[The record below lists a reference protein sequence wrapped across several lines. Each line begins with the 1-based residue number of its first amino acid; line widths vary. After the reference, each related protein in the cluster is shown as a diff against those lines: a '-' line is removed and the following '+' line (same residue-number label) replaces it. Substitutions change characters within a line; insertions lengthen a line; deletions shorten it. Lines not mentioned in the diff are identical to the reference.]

1 MEVCLVSEQFSSL
14 KRDEIIAKMETE
26 EFDLLVI
33 GGGITGAGIA
43 LDATNRGMKTALVEM
58 QDFAAGTSSR
68 SSKMIHG
75 GLRYLKKL
83 EIKLVSEVGRER
95 AVVYENGP
103 HVTTPEWMIM
113 PLYKK
118 GSNGMFMTTIGLSL
132 YDFLA
137 RVKKEE
143 RKSMLD
149 TKKLLALEPK
159 FKKDGLVGG
168 GRFVEYRS
176 DDARLTIE
184 VMKEAATQGATVIN
198 YTKVTDFIYKD
209 SKVIGVQIVN
219 QVNGQVSEIRAKKIV
234 NAAGPWVDSLR
245 KKDHSLNSKQLH
257 LTKGIHL
264 VFDQSVLPLKQAV
277 YFDTPDGRMVLMIPR
292 DGKTYVGTTDTAYKG
307 DLEHPRMTVKD
318 IEYVI
323 GMINFIF
330 PDLNI
335 TSSDF
340 VSSWVGI
347 RPLIHEVGKGAS
359 EISRKDEIWE
369 SESGLVTI
377 AGGKLTGYRKM
388 AEMIVDLIASK
399 FQQEEG
405 KTFPPCKTKNMPIS
419 GGHVGG
425 SQNFE
430 SFMEGKMKL
439 GIEFG
444 LTEETAYS
452 LVKKYGS
459 NIDDI
464 YGLVKKDQQEAAKFG
479 LPIDLYA
486 KVIYSITN
494 ELTYTPVDFFLRRT
508 GSLLFDTEWVNQWKI
523 PVMALMGEKLDWN
536 EEQKA
541 TFNADLEKHLRD
553 ITVPVDEEHEL
564 GVGHGL

>member
-1 MEVCLVSEQFSSL
+1 MEACLVSEQFSSL
-14 KRDEIIAKMETE
+14 KRDEIIAKMEAE

-43 LDATNRGMKTALVEM
+43 LDATSRFIKTALVEM

-118 GSNGMFMTTIGLSL
+118 GPNGMFMTTIGLSL

-137 RVKKEE
+137 GVKKEE

-149 TKKLLALEPK
+149 TKRLLALEPK
-159 FKKDGLVGG
+159 FKQDGLVGG

-184 VMKEAATQGATVIN
+184 VMKEAASQGATVIN
-198 YTKVTDFIYKD
+198 YAKVTDFIYKD
-209 SKVIGVQIVN
+209 GKVIGVQIVN

-234 NAAGPWVDSLR
+234 NASGPWVDSLR
-245 KKDHSLNSKQLH
+245 KKDHSLNNKQLH

-307 DLEHPRMTVKD
+307 DLTHPRMTVKD

-340 VSSWVGI
+340 VSSWAGI

-388 AEMIVDLIASK
+388 AETIVDLIATK

-425 SQNFE
+425 SKNFE
-430 SFMEGKMKL
+430 TFMKDKVKL
-439 GIEFG
+439 GVELG

-464 YGLVKKDQQEAAKFG
+464 YELVKKDQREAEQFG

-494 ELTYTPVDFFLRRT
+494 EFTYTPIDFFLRRT
-508 GSLLFDTEWVNQWKI
+508 GSLLFDTEWVNQWKV

-541 TFNADLEKHLRD
+541 TFSADLEKHLRA